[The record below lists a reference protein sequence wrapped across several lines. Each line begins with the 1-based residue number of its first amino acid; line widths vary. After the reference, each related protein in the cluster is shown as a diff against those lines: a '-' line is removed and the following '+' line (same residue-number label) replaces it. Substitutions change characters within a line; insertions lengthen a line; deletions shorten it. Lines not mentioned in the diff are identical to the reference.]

1 MRIEDFDVYKDL
13 LMEKSGL
20 VLTPDKS
27 YLLDSRLT
35 PVAKKWGYESLDKMS
50 AALRGVADPG
60 LIKDIVEAMTTNETS
75 FFRDSRPFDIFRE
88 TIIPHLQKIRGTQK
102 RVRIWCAAASSGQE
116 PYSLA
121 MTIKEHG
128 GLAGWNI
135 EIIATDISTDILDL
149 AKAGVYSQFEVQRGM
164 PITML
169 MKYFEQKDE
178 KWHIKDEIKHMVQY
192 KYFNL
197 LDSMAGLG
205 RFDVVFC
212 RNVLIYFDKETKGK
226 VLQKIKGQLA
236 PDGHLFLGGAET
248 VIGISDAFV
257 PAPDL
262 RGVYLPA
269 EAAQAKAASAS

>member
-35 PVAKKWGYESLDKMS
+35 PVAKHWGFETLDKMS
-50 AALRGVADPG
+50 AALRGVAEPS

-75 FFRDSRPFDIFRE
+75 FFRDTRPFDIFRE
-88 TIIPHLQKIRGTQK
+88 TIIPSMIERRGAMK
-102 RVRIWCAAASSGQE
+102 RVKMWCAAASSGQE
-116 PYSLA
+116 PYSLS
-121 MTIKEHG
+121 MIIKEHPK
-128 GLAGWNI
+128 LAGWNFDI
-135 EIIATDISTDILDL
+135 LGTDISTDILDI

-164 PITML
+164 PIQML

-178 KWHIKDEIKHMVQY
+178 KWHLKDDIKKMVQY

-197 LDSMAGLG
+197 LDSMTALG
-205 RFDVVFC
+205 KFDIIFC
-212 RNVLIYFDKETKGK
+212 RNVLIYFDKETKAK
-226 VLQKIKGQLA
+226 VLAKMKAQLA
-236 PDGHLFLGGAET
+236 PDGYLFLGGAET
-248 VIGISDAFV
+248 VIGITDAFV

-262 RGVYLPA
+262 RGVYIPA
-269 EAAQAKAASAS
+269 EAKVALQQTA